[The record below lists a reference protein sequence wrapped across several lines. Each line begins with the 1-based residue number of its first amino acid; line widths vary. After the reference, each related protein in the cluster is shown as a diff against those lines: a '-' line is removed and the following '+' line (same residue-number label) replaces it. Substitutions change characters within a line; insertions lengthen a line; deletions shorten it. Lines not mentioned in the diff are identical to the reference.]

1 MMQPRHP
8 LLLLAGLLGGIQSC
22 AQPVDSAV
30 GGTGLLTAE
39 VLYSTDQCGAA
50 ATRATA
56 VWIDNPQN
64 LARIYRGFPVLPG
77 LPPPPVDFARS
88 GVLLIGMGQRP
99 TAGYGLALAEGS
111 PQLKG
116 DILEIRVDWREPAP
130 GRLQAQVLTAPCLLL
145 KIPAVP
151 FRQVRILDRTGQVR
165 VSASR

>member
-1 MMQPRHP
+1 MMQPHHP

-30 GGTGLLTAE
+30 GGTGPLTAE

-50 ATRATA
+50 ATRATV
-56 VWIDNPQN
+56 VWIDNPQS
-64 LARIYRGFPVLPG
+64 LARIYRGFPMLPS
-77 LPPPPVDFARS
+77 LPPPLVDFARS

-116 DILEIRVDWREPAP
+116 DTLEIRVNWSEPAP
-130 GRLQAQVLTAPCLLL
+130 DRLQAQVLTAPCLLL
-145 KIPAVP
+145 KIPATP
-151 FRQVRILDRTGQVR
+151 FRQVTIIDQTGQVR
-165 VSASR
+165 VNTSR